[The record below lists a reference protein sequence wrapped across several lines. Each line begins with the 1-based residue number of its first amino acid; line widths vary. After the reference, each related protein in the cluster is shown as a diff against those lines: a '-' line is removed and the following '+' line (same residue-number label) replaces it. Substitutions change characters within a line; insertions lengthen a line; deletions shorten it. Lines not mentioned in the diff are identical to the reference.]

1 MDKFLDILNTSKLFN
16 KITES
21 VRDNSVFVN
30 GLTPEIRRHFACSM
44 ANALKKPFVFV
55 VQNENIVADTLS
67 DMRFFLGEDVIYFPE
82 ENTRLSLSTKSKD
95 IYIER
100 AKIFESLLKGKTPN
114 LVINYGVLLGCFE
127 RLSEIGKKIVGIQ
140 IGKSYDIGKLSQELT
155 DSGFE
160 RVDVVEGVG
169 QFAIRGGILD
179 VFSPTS
185 EFPVRIEFFDD
196 EVDSIRLF
204 DAVSQRTVEQID
216 VTDIFPVKNQE
227 SKDASFL
234 EYLSENYLVFLEE
247 PQRLVDKIESDL
259 LEIDER
265 IEKGDEINK
274 KIFSRE
280 EIFDIL
286 LKRNAVFLSTLD
298 LKLKEF
304 AGIEKYSFVSREIA
318 GFGNSFDNLVKNINE
333 WRTNK
338 YRIILLAGNET
349 KCKNIVKELNDSE
362 IDCVYTESLIRLPNE
377 SSVYVTIGEISAGF
391 EYPDVKTVVISDV
404 EMFGRE
410 KRRTRN
416 STKKQGIPVH
426 VDSLKI
432 GDYIVHNKHGIG
444 IYLGIETLN
453 AGGVVKDY
461 IKIGYAKEDTLYIP
475 IDQLENVSKYVGADG
490 TVPRINKMGGQEWA
504 KTKARVRAGLKDIA
518 DNLVKLYAKRE
529 MSTGF
534 AFSTDTVWQ
543 QQFEDSFI
551 YEETEDQLRCI
562 DEIKKDMERKRPM
575 DRLLCGDV
583 GYGKTEVAIRAAF
596 KAVMDG
602 KQVAYLAPTTVLA
615 SQHYRS
621 FVKRMGEY
629 PVKVQVLSRLRTP
642 KEQKEILRRL
652 KTGEIDILI
661 GTHRIAQKD
670 VIFKDL
676 GLLII
681 DEEQKFGVMT
691 KEQIRMMKENVD
703 VLTLSATPIPR
714 TLHMS
719 MVGVKDISVIY
730 EPPSNRSP
738 VQTYVF
744 EYDRG
749 IIREAITKELER
761 NGQVYYL
768 YNRVEDIER
777 VAFLLSEDIPW
788 ARVAFA
794 HGKMSP
800 TELENIMLK
809 FAEHEYDVLVCTT
822 IIDSGV
828 DIPNVNTIIVENA
841 ENLGLSQL
849 YQLRG
854 RVGRADRIAYAYI
867 TYRKNKSLSE
877 VATKRLN
884 AIREFTEFGSGFKI
898 AMRDLEIRGA
908 GNLIGA
914 EQHGHMDAVGYQ
926 TYCKILEAMIKELRG
941 EKVAEDGE
949 EDVEIELS
957 VNAYIPDKY
966 INSEVQ
972 KMEMYQKIANI
983 SDEEMLRDMIDELTD
998 RYGDIPKETM
1008 RLLYIVELK
1017 YLSKAIQV
1025 VSIVGK
1031 NAYKGTFGNDTEI
1044 KIQLTFRENVPLDM
1058 EAISELVKKF
1068 RKGRMLFSAGATP
1081 YLTFYC
1087 NDSEDELLQN
1097 VKFVLQNINLLK
1109 NKS

>member
-1 MDKFLDILNTSKLFN
+1 MNKFLDILNTSKVYN
-16 KITES
+16 QIIS
-21 VRDNSVFVN
+21 SAQQGSVFVN
-30 GLTPEIRRHFACSM
+30 GMTAEIRRHFACSM
-44 ANALKKPFVFV
+44 AKFLHKPFVFV
-55 VQNENIVADTLS
+55 VQNENVVADTLS
-67 DMRFFLGEDVIYFPE
+67 DMKFFCGEDVVYFPE
-82 ENTRLSLSTKSKD
+82 ENTRLSLGTKSKD

-114 LVINYGVLLGCFE
+114 LVINYGVLLSCFE
-127 RLSEIGKKIVGIQ
+127 RLSDIRKKVMGFQ
-140 IGKSYDIGKLSQELT
+140 IGKSYDIEKVAEQLT
-155 DSGFE
+155 AAGFE
-160 RVDVVEGVG
+160 RADIVEGVG

-196 EVDSIRLF
+196 EADSIRLF
-204 DAVSQRTVEQID
+204 DPVTQRTIEQREAA
-216 VTDIFPVKNQE
+216 DIFPVKNDSGE
-227 SKDASFL
+227 DASFFD
-234 EYLSENYLVFLEE
+234 YLAENYLVFLEE
-247 PQRLVDKIESDL
+247 PQRLVDKIESNL
-259 LEIDER
+259 F
-265 IEKGDEINK
+265 EINERVEK
-274 KIFSRE
+274 EEEIPTKIFTRE
-280 EIFDIL
+280 EIFSGL
-286 LKRNAVFLSTLD
+286 LGRNAVFLSTLD

-304 AGIEKYSFVSREIA
+304 APVMKYSFMSREIA
-318 GFGNSFDNLVKNINE
+318 GFGNSFENLLKNIEE
-333 WRTNK
+333 WKQNK
-338 YRIILLAGNET
+338 YRIILLAGNDV
-349 KCKNIVKELNDSE
+349 KGKNIVKELTDAGL
-362 IDCVYTESLIRLPNE
+362 DCLYIEELTRLPNE
-377 SSVYVTIGEISAGF
+377 GSIYVTKGEISAGF
-391 EYPDVKTVVISDV
+391 EYPDVKTVVISDI

-410 KRRTRN
+410 KRRTR
-416 STKKQGIPVH
+416 SVAKKQGIPVQ
-426 VDSLKI
+426 VDNLKI

-444 IYLGIETLN
+444 IYMGIETLN
-453 AGGVVKDY
+453 AGGVVRDY

-475 IDQLENVSKYVGADG
+475 IDQLDNVTKYVGADG
-490 TVPRINKMGGQEWA
+490 KVPHINKMGGQEWA
-504 KTKARVRAGLKDIA
+504 KTKARVRAGLKDVA

-529 MSTGF
+529 MSKGF
-534 AFSTDTVWQ
+534 AFSPDTVWQ
-543 QQFEDSFI
+543 KQFEESFI

-562 DEIKKDMERKRPM
+562 EEIKRDMERTRPM

-615 SQHYRS
+615 SQHYHS
-621 FVKRMGEY
+621 FVKRMADY
-629 PVKVQVLSRLRTP
+629 PVKIQVLSRLRSP
-642 KEQKEILRRL
+642 KEQKEILKRL

-661 GTHRIAQKD
+661 GTHRIVQKD

-681 DEEQKFGVMT
+681 DEEQKFGVMA
-691 KEQIRMMKENVD
+691 KEQIKMMRENVD
-703 VLTLSATPIPR
+703 VLTLTATPIPR

-719 MVGVKDISVIY
+719 MVGVKDVSVIY
-730 EPPSNRSP
+730 EPPANRSP

-749 IIREAITKELER
+749 IIREAITRELER

-777 VAFLLSEDIPW
+777 VAFLISEEIPW
-788 ARVAFA
+788 ARVTYA

-800 TELENIMLK
+800 TELENIMLQ
-809 FAEHEYDVLVCTT
+809 FAEGEFDVLVCTT

-828 DIPNVNTIIVENA
+828 DIPNVNTIIIENA

-867 TYRKNKSLSE
+867 TYRRNKVLSE

-914 EQHGHMDAVGYQ
+914 EQHGHMDAVGYE
-926 TYCKILEAMIKELRG
+926 TYCKILESMIKELKG
-941 EKVAEDGE
+941 ENPVVE
-949 EDVEIELS
+949 EEEEVQIDLS
-957 VNAYIPDKY
+957 VNAYIPEKY
-966 INSEVQ
+966 IRNEVQ
-972 KMEMYQKIANI
+972 KMEMYQKISKI
-983 SDEEMLRDMIDELTD
+983 SDEDMLRDIIDELTD

-1008 RLLYIVELK
+1008 RLLAIVELK
-1017 YLSKAIQV
+1017 YLAKAIQV
-1025 VSIVGK
+1025 FEIVGK
-1031 NAYKGTFGNDTEI
+1031 NSYKGTFGTDSEI
-1044 KIQLTFRENVPLDM
+1044 KIQLSFQKNAQIDM
-1058 EAISELVKKF
+1058 ESLSALIKGFK
-1068 RKGRMLFSAGATP
+1068 KGRMLFSAGESP

-1087 NDSEDELLQN
+1087 DDSEDEVLKN
-1097 VKFVLQNINLLK
+1097 IKFVLQNINLLK
-1109 NKS
+1109 KD